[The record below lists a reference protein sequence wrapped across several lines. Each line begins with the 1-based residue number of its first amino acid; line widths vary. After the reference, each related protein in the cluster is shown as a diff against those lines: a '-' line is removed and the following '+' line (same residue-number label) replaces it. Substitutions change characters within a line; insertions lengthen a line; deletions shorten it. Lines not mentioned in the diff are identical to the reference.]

1 MNMSDLQISLII
13 VGILII
19 GCVVF
24 YNWIQRRRYERNTEK
39 AFKNKYDDVLL
50 ETKEVKEVE
59 RFEPI
64 RSRVEPTIVKSDSK
78 PEQQTLNTTAE
89 VVEPDSKLEQQNLNT
104 TAEMIEPDSNPE
116 QQTLNTTTEM
126 GEPDSKPE
134 QKNLDVVTE
143 PAKPAK
149 PAKPVKPAKPAK
161 VYSSGVVDYVV
172 SMQLKAPVTVL
183 SLTEILKKKVDF
195 GKPVRL
201 LGQKEMGSHWE
212 EITIKSRSDID
223 YTGLRACLQLVDR
236 SGPVSEVDL
245 SKFCDMVRNFADSIN
260 AGTDTPDIGEAYSQ
274 AVLLDQFCAEV
285 DVMIG
290 INVISKD
297 GGAFTGTKI
306 RSLAEASGFKLE
318 GGGVFNFREENEDT
332 TFTLQN
338 YEPTPF
344 MPDNMRTLT
353 TNGVTFLF
361 DVPRI
366 KNGERVFD
374 QMTRLSEIFAT
385 TLGGIMV
392 DDNRV
397 PLNDSGLERIKHKV
411 SEIEA
416 VMKLRG
422 FPTGDEIALRLFV

>member
-1 MNMSDLQISLII
+1 MYSLMNMSDLQISLII
-13 VGILII
+13 VGIFII

-24 YNWIQRRRYERNTEK
+24 YNWMQQRRCERNTEK
-39 AFKNKYDDVLL
+39 AFKNKYEDVLL
-50 ETKEVKEVE
+50 ETEEIKEVE
-59 RFEPI
+59 KFEPI
-64 RSRVEPTIVKSDSK
+64 RSRVEPTIVK
-78 PEQQTLNTTAE
+78 
-89 VVEPDSKLEQQNLNT
+89 
-104 TAEMIEPDSNPE
+104 
-116 QQTLNTTTEM
+116 
-126 GEPDSKPE
+126 PDSKPE
-134 QKNLDVVTE
+134 QRNLSTATEIVEPDNKPEQKNLNTATDIVEADNKPEKRNLDTTTE
-143 PAKPAK
+143 MVEPDSKQEQK
-149 PAKPVKPAKPAK
+149 DLNTITEPAKPAK
-161 VYSSGVVDYVV
+161 VYSVGVVDYVV
-172 SMQLKAPVTVL
+172 SIQLKSPVSV
-183 SLTEILKKKVDF
+183 SNLTEILKSKVDF

-201 LGQKEMGSHWE
+201 LGQKEIGSYWE
-212 EITIKSRSDID
+212 EITLKSRSDID
-223 YTGLRACLQLVDR
+223 YTVLRACLQLVDR

-245 SKFCDMVRNFADSIN
+245 SKFCDMVRNFAESIN
-260 AGTDTPDIGEAYSQ
+260 ADADTPDIEEAYSQ

-366 KNGERVFD
+366 RNGERVFD
-374 QMTRLSEIFAT
+374 QMTRLSEVFAT

-411 SEIEA
+411 SEIQA
-416 VMKLRG
+416 VMKLRD
-422 FPTGDEIALRLFV
+422 FPAGDDIALRLFV

>member
-1 MNMSDLQISLII
+1 MYSLMNMSDLQISLII
-13 VGILII
+13 VGIFII

-24 YNWIQRRRYERNTEK
+24 YNWMQQRRCERNTEK
-39 AFKNKYDDVLL
+39 AFKNKYEDVLL
-50 ETKEVKEVE
+50 ETEEIKEVE
-59 RFEPI
+59 KFEPI
-64 RSRVEPTIVKSDSK
+64 RSRVEPTIVRSD
-78 PEQQTLNTTAE
+78 N
-89 VVEPDSKLEQQNLNT
+89 KLEQKN
-104 TAEMIEPDSNPE
+104 
-116 QQTLNTTTEM
+116 LNTTTEIV
-126 GEPDSKPE
+126 EPDSKPE
-134 QKNLDVVTE
+134 QKDLNTTTE

-149 PAKPVKPAKPAK
+149 I
-161 VYSSGVVDYVV
+161 YSNGVVDYVV
-172 SMQLKAPVTVL
+172 SIQLKSPVTV
-183 SLTEILKKKVDF
+183 SNLTEILKRKVDF

-201 LGQKEMGSHWE
+201 LGQKEIGSYWE
-212 EITIKSRSDID
+212 EITLKSRSDID
-223 YTGLRACLQLVDR
+223 YTVLRACLQLVDR

-245 SKFCDMVRNFADSIN
+245 SKFCDMVRNFAESIN
-260 AGTDTPDIGEAYSQ
+260 ADADTPDIEEAYSQ

-338 YEPTPF
+338 YEPAPF

-374 QMTRLSEIFAT
+374 QMTRLSEVFAT

-411 SEIEA
+411 SEIQA
-416 VMKLRG
+416 VMKLRD
-422 FPTGDEIALRLFV
+422 FPAGNEIALRLFV

>member
-1 MNMSDLQISLII
+1 MSMSDLQISLII

-50 ETKEVKEVE
+50 ETEEVKEVE
-59 RFEPI
+59 EFEPI

-78 PEQQTLNTTAE
+78 PEQQTLSTTTE
-89 VVEPDSKLEQQNLNT
+89 VVEPDSK
-104 TAEMIEPDSNPE
+104 PE

-126 GEPDSKPE
+126 GEPDSKSE
-134 QKNLDVVTE
+134 QKNLDAVTELAKPVEPAE
-143 PAKPAK
+143 PAKPEK
-149 PAKPVKPAKPAK
+149 I
-161 VYSSGVVDYVV
+161 YSSGVVDYVV
-172 SMQLKAPVTVL
+172 SIQLKAPVTVL
-183 SLTEILKKKVDF
+183 NLTEILKKKVDF

-260 AGTDTPDIGEAYSQ
+260 AGADTPDIGEAYSQ
-274 AVLLDQFCAEV
+274 AVLLDQFCADV

-366 KNGERVFD
+366 KNGDRVFD
-374 QMTRLSEIFAT
+374 QMTRLSEVFAT

-411 SEIEA
+411 SEIQA

>member
-1 MNMSDLQISLII
+1 MSDLQISLIV

-50 ETKEVKEVE
+50 ETEEVKEVE
-59 RFEPI
+59 EFEPI

-78 PEQQTLNTTAE
+78 PEQQTLNTITE
-89 VVEPDSKLEQQNLNT
+89 VVEPDSK
-104 TAEMIEPDSNPE
+104 SE
-116 QQTLNTTTEM
+116 QQTLNTTTEVVEPDSKPEQQTLNATTEM
-126 GEPDSKPE
+126 VGPDSKPE
-134 QKNLDVVTE
+134 QKNLNVATK

-149 PAKPVKPAKPAK
+149 PAKPEK

-172 SMQLKAPVTVL
+172 SIQLKAPVTVL
-183 SLTEILKKKVDF
+183 NLTEILKKKVDF

-245 SKFCDMVRNFADSIN
+245 SKFCDMVLNFADSIN
-260 AGTDTPDIGEAYSQ
+260 AGADTPDIGEAYSQ
-274 AVLLDQFCAEV
+274 AVLLDQFCADV

-374 QMTRLSEIFAT
+374 QMTRLSEVFAT

-411 SEIEA
+411 SEIQA

>member
-1 MNMSDLQISLII
+1 MNMSDLQISLIV
-13 VGILII
+13 VGIFII

-24 YNWIQRRRYERNTEK
+24 YNWMQQRRCERNTEK
-39 AFKNKYDDVLL
+39 AFKNKYEDVLL
-50 ETKEVKEVE
+50 ETEEIKEVE

-64 RSRVEPTIVKSDSK
+64 RSRVEPTIVRSD
-78 PEQQTLNTTAE
+78 N
-89 VVEPDSKLEQQNLNT
+89 KLEQKN
-104 TAEMIEPDSNPE
+104 
-116 QQTLNTTTEM
+116 LNTTTEIV
-126 GEPDSKPE
+126 EPDSKPE
-134 QKNLDVVTE
+134 QKNLNTTTE
-143 PAKPAK
+143 IVEPDSKPDSK
-149 PAKPVKPAKPAK
+149 PEQKDLNTTTEPAKPAK
-161 VYSSGVVDYVV
+161 VYSNGVVDYVV
-172 SMQLKAPVTVL
+172 SIQLKSPVTVS
-183 SLTEILKKKVDF
+183 SLTEILEKKVDF

-201 LGQKEMGSHWE
+201 LGQKEIGSYWE
-212 EITIKSRSDID
+212 EITLKSRSDID
-223 YTGLRACLQLVDR
+223 YTVLRVCLQLVDR

-245 SKFCDMVRNFADSIN
+245 SKFCDMVRNFAESIN
-260 AGTDTPDIGEAYSQ
+260 ADADTPDIEEAYSQ

-338 YEPTPF
+338 YEPAPF

-374 QMTRLSEIFAT
+374 QMTRLSEVFAT

-411 SEIEA
+411 SEIQA
-416 VMKLRG
+416 VMKLRD
-422 FPTGDEIALRLFV
+422 FPAGNEIALRLFV

>member
-1 MNMSDLQISLII
+1 MYSLMNMSDLQISLII
-13 VGILII
+13 VGIFII

-24 YNWIQRRRYERNTEK
+24 YNWMQQRRCERNTEK
-39 AFKNKYDDVLL
+39 AFKNKYEDVLL
-50 ETKEVKEVE
+50 ETEEIKEVE
-59 RFEPI
+59 KFEPI
-64 RSRVEPTIVKSDSK
+64 RSRVEPTIVRSD
-78 PEQQTLNTTAE
+78 N
-89 VVEPDSKLEQQNLNT
+89 KLEQKN
-104 TAEMIEPDSNPE
+104 
-116 QQTLNTTTEM
+116 LNTTTEIV
-126 GEPDSKPE
+126 EPDSKPE
-134 QKNLDVVTE
+134 QKDLNTTTE

-149 PAKPVKPAKPAK
+149 I
-161 VYSSGVVDYVV
+161 YSNGVVDYVV
-172 SMQLKAPVTVL
+172 SIQLKSPVTV
-183 SLTEILKKKVDF
+183 SNLTEILKRKVDF

-201 LGQKEMGSHWE
+201 LGQKEIGSYWE
-212 EITIKSRSDID
+212 EITLKSRSDID
-223 YTGLRACLQLVDR
+223 YTVLRVCLQLVDR

-245 SKFCDMVRNFADSIN
+245 SKFCDMVRNFAESIN
-260 AGTDTPDIGEAYSQ
+260 ADADTPDIEEAYSQ

-366 KNGERVFD
+366 KNGE
-374 QMTRLSEIFAT
+374 
-385 TLGGIMV
+385 
-392 DDNRV
+392 
-397 PLNDSGLERIKHKV
+397 
-411 SEIEA
+411 
-416 VMKLRG
+416 
-422 FPTGDEIALRLFV
+422 

>member
-1 MNMSDLQISLII
+1 MYSLMNMSDLQISLII
-13 VGILII
+13 VGIFII

-24 YNWIQRRRYERNTEK
+24 YNWMQQRRCERNTEK
-39 AFKNKYDDVLL
+39 AFKNKYEDVLL
-50 ETKEVKEVE
+50 ETEEIKEVE
-59 RFEPI
+59 KFEPI
-64 RSRVEPTIVKSDSK
+64 RSRVEPTIVK
-78 PEQQTLNTTAE
+78 
-89 VVEPDSKLEQQNLNT
+89 
-104 TAEMIEPDSNPE
+104 
-116 QQTLNTTTEM
+116 
-126 GEPDSKPE
+126 PDSKPE
-134 QKNLDVVTE
+134 QRNLSTATEIVEPDNKPEQKNLNTATDIVEADNKPEKRNLDTTTEMVEPDSKQEQKDLNTITE

-149 PAKPVKPAKPAK
+149 D
-161 VYSSGVVDYVV
+161 YSVGDVDYVV
-172 SMQLKAPVTVL
+172 SIQLKSPVSV
-183 SLTEILKKKVDF
+183 SNLTEILKSKVDF

-201 LGQKEMGSHWE
+201 LGQKEIGSYWE
-212 EITIKSRSDID
+212 EITLKSRSDID
-223 YTGLRACLQLVDR
+223 YTVLRACLQLVDR

-245 SKFCDMVRNFADSIN
+245 SKFCDMVRNFAESIN
-260 AGTDTPDIGEAYSQ
+260 ADADTPDIEEAYSQ

-318 GGGVFNFREENEDT
+318 GGGVFNFREEDEDT

-366 KNGERVFD
+366 RNGERVFD
-374 QMTRLSEIFAT
+374 QMTRLSEVFAT

-411 SEIEA
+411 SEIQA
-416 VMKLRG
+416 VMKLRD
-422 FPTGDEIALRLFV
+422 FPAGDDIALRLFV

>member
-1 MNMSDLQISLII
+1 MNMSDLQVSLII

-50 ETKEVKEVE
+50 ETEEVKEVE
-59 RFEPI
+59 KFEPI

-78 PEQQTLNTTAE
+78 PEQQTLNTTTE
-89 VVEPDSKLEQQNLNT
+89 MGEPDSK
-104 TAEMIEPDSNPE
+104 PE

-126 GEPDSKPE
+126 VEPDSQPE
-134 QKNLDVVTE
+134 QKNLNVATE
-143 PAKPAK
+143 PAKAAKPAK
-149 PAKPVKPAKPAK
+149 PEK

-183 SLTEILKKKVDF
+183 NLTEILKKKVDF

-201 LGQKEMGSHWE
+201 LGQKEMGSYWE

-223 YTGLRACLQLVDR
+223 YTSLRACLQLVDR

-245 SKFCDMVRNFADSIN
+245 SKFCDMVRNFSDSIN
-260 AGTDTPDIGEAYSQ
+260 AGADTPDIGEAYSQ

-374 QMTRLSEIFAT
+374 QMTRLSEVFAT

-411 SEIEA
+411 SEIQA

>member
-1 MNMSDLQISLII
+1 M
-13 VGILII
+13 
-19 GCVVF
+19 
-24 YNWIQRRRYERNTEK
+24 
-39 AFKNKYDDVLL
+39 
-50 ETKEVKEVE
+50 
-59 RFEPI
+59 
-64 RSRVEPTIVKSDSK
+64 
-78 PEQQTLNTTAE
+78 
-89 VVEPDSKLEQQNLNT
+89 
-104 TAEMIEPDSNPE
+104 
-116 QQTLNTTTEM
+116 NTTTEIV
-126 GEPDSKPE
+126 EPDSKPE
-134 QKNLDVVTE
+134 QKNLNTTTE
-143 PAKPAK
+143 IVEPDSKPEQKNLNTTTEIVEPDSK
-149 PAKPVKPAKPAK
+149 PEQKDLNTTTEPAKPAK
-161 VYSSGVVDYVV
+161 VYSNGVVDYVV
-172 SMQLKAPVTVL
+172 SIQLKSPVTV
-183 SLTEILKKKVDF
+183 SNLTEILKRKVDF

-201 LGQKEMGSHWE
+201 LGQKEIGSYWE
-212 EITIKSRSDID
+212 EITLKSRSDID
-223 YTGLRACLQLVDR
+223 YTVLRACLQLVDR

-245 SKFCDMVRNFADSIN
+245 SKFCDMVQNFAESIN
-260 AGTDTPDIGEAYSQ
+260 ADADTPDIGEAYSQ

-374 QMTRLSEIFAT
+374 QMTRLSEVFAT

-411 SEIEA
+411 SEIQA
-416 VMKLRG
+416 VMKLRD
-422 FPTGDEIALRLFV
+422 FPAGDEIALRLFV

>member
-1 MNMSDLQISLII
+1 MYSLMNMSDLQISLII
-13 VGILII
+13 VGIFII

-24 YNWIQRRRYERNTEK
+24 YNWMQQRRCERNTEK
-39 AFKNKYDDVLL
+39 AFKNKYEDVLL
-50 ETKEVKEVE
+50 ETEEIKEVE
-59 RFEPI
+59 KFEPI
-64 RSRVEPTIVKSDSK
+64 RSRVEPTIVK
-78 PEQQTLNTTAE
+78 
-89 VVEPDSKLEQQNLNT
+89 
-104 TAEMIEPDSNPE
+104 
-116 QQTLNTTTEM
+116 
-126 GEPDSKPE
+126 PDSKPE
-134 QKNLDVVTE
+134 QRNLSTATEIVEPDNKPEQKNLNTATDIVEADNKPEKRNLDTTTE
-143 PAKPAK
+143 MVEPDSKQEQK
-149 PAKPVKPAKPAK
+149 DLNTITEPAKPAK
-161 VYSSGVVDYVV
+161 VYSVGVVDYVV
-172 SMQLKAPVTVL
+172 SIQLKSPVSV
-183 SLTEILKKKVDF
+183 SNLTEILKSKVDF

-201 LGQKEMGSHWE
+201 LGQKEIGSYWE
-212 EITIKSRSDID
+212 EITLKSRSDID
-223 YTGLRACLQLVDR
+223 YTVLRACLQLVDR
-236 SGPVSEVDL
+236 SGPVSEVEL
-245 SKFCDMVRNFADSIN
+245 SKFCDMVRNFAESIN
-260 AGTDTPDIGEAYSQ
+260 ADADTPDIEEAYSQ

-366 KNGERVFD
+366 RNGERVFD
-374 QMTRLSEIFAT
+374 QMTRLSEVFAT

-411 SEIEA
+411 SEIQA
-416 VMKLRG
+416 VMKLRD
-422 FPTGDEIALRLFV
+422 FPAGDDIALRLFV

>member
-1 MNMSDLQISLII
+1 MNMSDLQVSLII

-50 ETKEVKEVE
+50 ETEEAKEVE
-59 RFEPI
+59 KFEPI
-64 RSRVEPTIVKSDSK
+64 RLRVEPTIVKSDSK
-78 PEQQTLNTTAE
+78 PEQQTLNTTTE
-89 VVEPDSKLEQQNLNT
+89 MGEPDSK
-104 TAEMIEPDSNPE
+104 PE

-126 GEPDSKPE
+126 AEPDSQPE
-134 QKNLDVVTE
+134 QKNLNI
-143 PAKPAK
+143 A
-149 PAKPVKPAKPAK
+149 AKPVKPAK

-172 SMQLKAPVTVL
+172 SIQLKAPVTVL
-183 SLTEILKKKVDF
+183 NLTEILKKKVDF

-223 YTGLRACLQLVDR
+223 YTSLRACLQLVDR

-245 SKFCDMVRNFADSIN
+245 SKFCDMVRNFSDSIN
-260 AGTDTPDIGEAYSQ
+260 ADADTPDIGKAYSQ
-274 AVLLDQFCAEV
+274 AILLDQFCAEV

-338 YEPTPF
+338 YESTPF

-374 QMTRLSEIFAT
+374 QMTRLSEVFAT

-397 PLNDSGLERIKHKV
+397 PLNESGLERIKHKV
-411 SEIEA
+411 SEIQA

>member
-1 MNMSDLQISLII
+1 M
-13 VGILII
+13 
-19 GCVVF
+19 
-24 YNWIQRRRYERNTEK
+24 
-39 AFKNKYDDVLL
+39 
-50 ETKEVKEVE
+50 
-59 RFEPI
+59 
-64 RSRVEPTIVKSDSK
+64 
-78 PEQQTLNTTAE
+78 
-89 VVEPDSKLEQQNLNT
+89 
-104 TAEMIEPDSNPE
+104 
-116 QQTLNTTTEM
+116 NTTTE
-126 GEPDSKPE
+126 
-134 QKNLDVVTE
+134 
-143 PAKPAK
+143 PAKS
-149 PAKPVKPAKPAK
+149 AK

-172 SMQLKAPVTVL
+172 SIQLKSPVSV
-183 SLTEILKKKVDF
+183 SNLTEILERKVDF

-201 LGQKEMGSHWE
+201 LGQKEIGSYWE
-212 EITIKSRSDID
+212 EITLKSRSGSD
-223 YTGLRACLQLVDR
+223 YTVLRACLQLVDR

-245 SKFCDMVRNFADSIN
+245 SKFCDMVRNFAESIN
-260 AGTDTPDIGEAYSQ
+260 TDADTPDIEEAYSQ

-306 RSLAEASGFKLE
+306 RSLAEASGFRLE

-374 QMTRLSEIFAT
+374 QMTRLSEVFAT

-411 SEIEA
+411 SEIQA
-416 VMKLRG
+416 VMKVRD
-422 FPTGDEIALRLFV
+422 FPAGDDIALRLFA

>member
-1 MNMSDLQISLII
+1 MNMSDLQVSLII

-50 ETKEVKEVE
+50 ETEEVKGVE
-59 RFEPI
+59 EFEPI

-78 PEQQTLNTTAE
+78 PEQQTLNTTTEMA
-89 VVEPDSKLEQQNLNT
+89 EPDSQL
-104 TAEMIEPDSNPE
+104 
-116 QQTLNTTTEM
+116 
-126 GEPDSKPE
+126 E
-134 QKNLDVVTE
+134 QKNLNI
-143 PAKPAK
+143 A
-149 PAKPVKPAKPAK
+149 AKPVKPAK

-172 SMQLKAPVTVL
+172 SIQLKAPVTVL
-183 SLTEILKKKVDF
+183 NLTEILKKKVDF

-223 YTGLRACLQLVDR
+223 YTSLRACLQLVDR

-245 SKFCDMVRNFADSIN
+245 SKFCDMVRNFSDSIN
-260 AGTDTPDIGEAYSQ
+260 ADADTPDIGKAYSQ
-274 AVLLDQFCAEV
+274 AILLDQFCAEV

-338 YEPTPF
+338 YESTPF

-374 QMTRLSEIFAT
+374 QMTRLSEVFAT

-397 PLNDSGLERIKHKV
+397 PLNESGLERIKHKV
-411 SEIEA
+411 SEIQA

>member
-1 MNMSDLQISLII
+1 MNMSDLQISLIV

-50 ETKEVKEVE
+50 ETEEVKEVE
-59 RFEPI
+59 EFEPI

-78 PEQQTLNTTAE
+78 PEQQTLNTT
-89 VVEPDSKLEQQNLNT
+89 
-104 TAEMIEPDSNPE
+104 
-116 QQTLNTTTEM
+116 TEM
-126 GEPDSKPE
+126 GEPDSKSE
-134 QKNLDVVTE
+134 QKNLDAVTE
-143 PAKPAK
+143 LAKPAK
-149 PAKPVKPAKPAK
+149 PAKPEKI
-161 VYSSGVVDYVV
+161 YSSGVVDYVV
-172 SMQLKAPVTVL
+172 SIQLKAPVTVL
-183 SLTEILKKKVDF
+183 NLTEILKKKVDF

-260 AGTDTPDIGEAYSQ
+260 AGADTPDIGEAYSQ

-366 KNGERVFD
+366 KNGDRVFD
-374 QMTRLSEIFAT
+374 QMTRLSEVFAT

-411 SEIEA
+411 SEIQA

>member
-13 VGILII
+13 VGIFII

-24 YNWIQRRRYERNTEK
+24 YNWMQQRRCERNTEK
-39 AFKNKYDDVLL
+39 AFKNKYEDVLL
-50 ETKEVKEVE
+50 ETEEIKEVE
-59 RFEPI
+59 KFEPI
-64 RSRVEPTIVKSDSK
+64 RSRVEPTIVK
-78 PEQQTLNTTAE
+78 
-89 VVEPDSKLEQQNLNT
+89 
-104 TAEMIEPDSNPE
+104 
-116 QQTLNTTTEM
+116 
-126 GEPDSKPE
+126 PDSKPE
-134 QKNLDVVTE
+134 QRNLSTATEIVEPDNKPEQKNLNTATDIVEADNKPEKRNLDTTTE
-143 PAKPAK
+143 MVEPDSKQEQK
-149 PAKPVKPAKPAK
+149 DLNTITEPAKPAK
-161 VYSSGVVDYVV
+161 VYSVGVVDYVV
-172 SMQLKAPVTVL
+172 SIQLKSPVSV
-183 SLTEILKKKVDF
+183 SNLTEILKSKVDF

-201 LGQKEMGSHWE
+201 LGQKEIGSYWE
-212 EITIKSRSDID
+212 EITLKSRSDID
-223 YTGLRACLQLVDR
+223 YTVLRACLQLVDR
-236 SGPVSEVDL
+236 SGPVSEVEL
-245 SKFCDMVRNFADSIN
+245 SKFCDMVRNFAESIN
-260 AGTDTPDIGEAYSQ
+260 ADADTPDIEEAYSQ

-318 GGGVFNFREENEDT
+318 GGGVFNFREEDEDT

-374 QMTRLSEIFAT
+374 QMTRLSEVFAT

-411 SEIEA
+411 SEIQA
-416 VMKLRG
+416 VMKLRD
-422 FPTGDEIALRLFV
+422 FPAGDDIALRLFV

>member
-13 VGILII
+13 VGIFII

-24 YNWIQRRRYERNTEK
+24 YNWMQQRRCERNTEK
-39 AFKNKYDDVLL
+39 AFKNKYEDVLL
-50 ETKEVKEVE
+50 ETEEIKEVE

-64 RSRVEPTIVKSDSK
+64 RSRVEPTIVRSD
-78 PEQQTLNTTAE
+78 N
-89 VVEPDSKLEQQNLNT
+89 KLEQKN
-104 TAEMIEPDSNPE
+104 
-116 QQTLNTTTEM
+116 LNTTTEIV
-126 GEPDSKPE
+126 EPDSKPE
-134 QKNLDVVTE
+134 QKNLNTTTEIVEPDSKPEQKDLNTTTE
-143 PAKPAK
+143 PE
-149 PAKPVKPAKPAK
+149 KPAKPAK
-161 VYSSGVVDYVV
+161 VYSNGVVDYVV
-172 SMQLKAPVTVL
+172 SIQLKSPVTVS
-183 SLTEILKKKVDF
+183 SLTEILEKKVDF

-201 LGQKEMGSHWE
+201 LGQKEIGSYWE
-212 EITIKSRSDID
+212 EITLKSRSDID
-223 YTGLRACLQLVDR
+223 YTVLRVCLQLVDR

-245 SKFCDMVRNFADSIN
+245 SKFCDMVRNFAESIN
-260 AGTDTPDIGEAYSQ
+260 ADADTPDIEEAYSQ

-338 YEPTPF
+338 YEPAPF

-374 QMTRLSEIFAT
+374 QMTRLSEVFAT

-411 SEIEA
+411 SEIQA
-416 VMKLRG
+416 VMKLRD
-422 FPTGDEIALRLFV
+422 FPAGNEIALRLFV